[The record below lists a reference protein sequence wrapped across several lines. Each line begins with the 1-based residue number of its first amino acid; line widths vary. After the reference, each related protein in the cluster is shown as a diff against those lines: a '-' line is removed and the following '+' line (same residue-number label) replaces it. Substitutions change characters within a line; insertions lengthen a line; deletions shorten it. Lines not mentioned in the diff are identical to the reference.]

1 MRKVRIGGSHEN
13 QRQSPVNESVSVM
26 DGLRSYSTP
35 TVLTTDVHVTWCR
48 EGERER
54 KRERERASY

>member
-26 DGLRSYSTP
+26 DCLRSYSTP

-54 KRERERASY
+54 KS